1 MKLNLQQTKL
11 VGLTMQIDLLVRE
24 LNDLKQD
31 FENKQQTA
39 SSDELL
45 TFEQQFQV
53 KHMALKKLHEELKI
67 LTV

>member
-39 SSDELL
+39 SYDELL
-45 TFEQQFQV
+45 TFKQQFQA
-53 KHMALKKLHEELKI
+53 KHMALKKLHEELKL